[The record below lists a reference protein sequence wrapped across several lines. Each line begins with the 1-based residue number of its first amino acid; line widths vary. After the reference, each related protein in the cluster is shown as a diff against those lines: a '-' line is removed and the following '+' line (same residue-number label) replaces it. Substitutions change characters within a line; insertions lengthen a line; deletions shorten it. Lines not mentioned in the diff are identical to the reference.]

1 MSTLRALAPAVTRAA
16 LFVGV
21 LCLTGCAA
29 QKTVSGWFGAA
40 ATPAPAAA
48 GQVYYASA
56 AGLEMHREPA
66 ASSKLVGTLALHE
79 RVTRYRIERGYAYVR
94 SEKSGQAGWVDNAM
108 LLWRL
113 PAAAPAPAEPAPEAP
128 AAPAAEEPSAA
139 PEIPATPESP
149 PPSPTATQVSGATPT
164 PSSAA
169 PSMFDP
175 Y

>member
-1 MSTLRALAPAVTRAA
+1 MSIPRALAPVARAA
-16 LFVGV
+16 LFAGV
-21 LCLTGCAA
+21 LCLAGCSA

-40 ATPAPAAA
+40 PTPAPAAA
-48 GQVYYASA
+48 GQVYYAGA
-56 AGLEMHREPA
+56 AGLEMHSEPA
-66 ASSKLVGTLALHE
+66 ASSKLIGKLALHE
-79 RVTRYRIERGYAYVR
+79 RVTRYRIERGYAYVK
-94 SEKSGQAGWVDNAM
+94 SEKSGMTGWVDNAM

-113 PAAAPAPAEPAPEAP
+113 PGAAPARAEPTPETPPGAGV
-128 AAPAAEEPSAA
+128 EEPSAA

-149 PPSPTATQVSGATPT
+149 PSPTATRVSGATPT